1 LQKDELHLDLAN
13 KNKQIAL
20 LQSKYESVENKLN
33 KKLENNQRLK
43 SDLENVNNK
52 YTLEIND
59 YKTKI
64 IKSEDDLLT
73 IKVEYDKKIALSDQN
88 NKFNKKQI
96 EDLTVALTDA
106 QKRYEDAL
114 KNSSDKDDSK
124 LLRDTLERI
133 SKEKNEYLEKYDIE
147 KRKSIELETRI
158 KHMQSNHDKDV
169 TSLKLTISQISD
181 ENKNIVKQ

>member
-1 LQKDELHLDLAN
+1 M
-13 KNKQIAL
+13 
-20 LQSKYESVENKLN
+20 
-33 KKLENNQRLK
+33 
-43 SDLENVNNK
+43 
-52 YTLEIND
+52 T
-59 YKTKI
+59 
-64 IKSEDDLLT
+64 
-73 IKVEYDKKIALSDQN
+73 KKIALSDQN

-96 EDLTVALTDA
+96 EDLTVALADA
-106 QKRYEDAL
+106 QKRYEEAL

-169 TSLKLTISQISD
+169 TSFKLTISQISD